1 MKGRL
6 AQGVDACRVA
16 VAAKAFES
24 QLSSPNAVGEA
35 IPEHGQVGATEHL
48 ALHLS
53 TIEAVG
59 PPSTS
64 APGLN
69 PKAITGALTFRECP
83 GDTRRLGR
91 PGLRPP

>member
-1 MKGRL
+1 MGERIAQKEGQHAALAWWALKGRL
-6 AQGVDACRVA
+6 AQGVNACRVA

-24 QLSSPNAVGEA
+24 QLSSPNAADEA
-35 IPEHGQVGATEHL
+35 IPDHGLSGAADCR

-69 PKAITGALTFRECP
+69 P
-83 GDTRRLGR
+83 
-91 PGLRPP
+91 